1 MKNKVAFIL
10 LFALS
15 VSYAQ
20 EIVNKDAFKKCRK
33 EFSKKIC
40 LSDDDKDGQ
49 LFYLDQC
56 PKDAGSVE
64 NKGCP
69 WPDFD
74 GDKVL
79 DKDDACPTV
88 AGSPENNG
96 CPWPDIDG
104 DGILDKDDACPTIY
118 GIKERNGCP
127 DPRIK
132 CLEIAKKDSISYKNF
147 KIENRNLSKNY
158 KNLGDL
164 SVKKISEHKDIG
176 LVYIKLFD
184 VGPGCYYESL
194 LSNPQCNSTLR
205 LDKYNYLISKLFS
218 KYVFENMKNKLSLS
232 ILTSKFFLASQ
243 QEMNNY
249 IDMSSKQYNY
259 FAKNFNNTR
268 IEINESKTDI
278 SPQHLEVNVSFV
290 EENPYDVI
298 LDLNNKKYN
307 YKFVNNQW
315 KLIETTK
322 QN

>member
-1 MKNKVAFIL
+1 MKSKAAFIL
-10 LFALS
+10 LFTLS
-15 VSYAQ
+15 IFYAQ
-20 EIVNKDAFKKCRK
+20 EIQDKNAFKKCRK

-40 LSDDDKDGQ
+40 LSDDDKDRI
-49 LFYLDQC
+49 LFYLDNC
-56 PKDAGSVE
+56 PKIVGAIE
-64 NKGCP
+64 NDGCP
-69 WPDFD
+69 WLDID
-74 GDKVL
+74 GDEIF

-88 AGSPENNG
+88 AGPQQNNG
-96 CPWPDIDG
+96 CPWPDTDE
-104 DGILDKDDACPTIY
+104 DEILDKDDACPTIY

-127 DPRIK
+127 DPRIR
-132 CLEIAKKDSISYKNF
+132 CLEISKKDSISYKNF

-158 KNLGDL
+158 ENLGDL
-164 SVKKISEHKDIG
+164 IVKKISEQKDIG

-184 VGPGCYYESL
+184 IGPGCYYEPSGI
-194 LSNPQCNSTLR
+194 NPQCSSTLR
-205 LDKYNYLISKLFS
+205 SDKYNFLISRLFS
-218 KYVFENMKNKLSLS
+218 KYVFENIKNKLSLS
-232 ILTSKFFLASQ
+232 ILTSNFFLASQ

-249 IDMSSKQYNY
+249 IDMSSEQYNY

-268 IEINESKTDI
+268 IKINGPKTDI

-307 YKFVNNQW
+307 YQFVNNQW

>member
-1 MKNKVAFIL
+1 MKSKATFIL

-15 VSYAQ
+15 ILYAQ
-20 EIVNKDAFKKCRK
+20 KITDKDAFKKCRK
-33 EFSKKIC
+33 EFSKKMC
-40 LSDDDKDGQ
+40 LSDEDRDGI

-56 PKDAGSVE
+56 PKDVGS
-64 NKGCP
+64 K
-69 WPDFD
+69 
-74 GDKVL
+74 
-79 DKDDACPTV
+79 
-88 AGSPENNG
+88 ENNG
-96 CPWPDIDG
+96 CPWTDNDG
-104 DGILDKDDACPTIY
+104 DGISDKDDACPTIY

-147 KIENRNLSKNY
+147 KIENRNLSKEY
-158 KNLGDL
+158 KNFGNLI
-164 SVKKISEHKDIG
+164 VKKISEQKDIG

-184 VGPGCYYESL
+184 IGPGCYYEPSG
-194 LSNPQCNSTLR
+194 SNPQCSSTLR
-205 LDKYNYLISKLFS
+205 SDKYNFLISKLFS

-232 ILTSKFFLASQ
+232 ILTSKFFLSSQ

-249 IDMSSKQYNY
+249 IDMSSEQYNY

-268 IEINESKTDI
+268 LEINRSKTEI

-298 LDLNNKKYN
+298 LYLNSKKYN